1 MERMASSSPICKSS
15 EHRTRD
21 CPEVSETESFVMT
34 YQAEMAVDAGDE
46 PGRVRKAVKP
56 KGARPKSAALGSRE
70 KPTVVDLENDQLTV
84 EEAEFIRK
92 RREKH
97 VASAARVRERK
108 ALTGQLADYP
118 SLSHC
123 WSEELGLNIAAS
135 TTSRMR
141 TWCWKKFVWMVR
153 IKAAVEKDGD
163 RRWKR
168 NRRWPAS

>member
-92 RREKH
+92 RREKQA
-97 VASAARVRERK
+97 ASAARVRERK